1 MSKQIENSE
10 DTIDLKE
17 LFFSILSHWKLILLC
32 IFLSLVC
39 ALLYLRVTP
48 NTYSVDA
55 LVQVEDNKGAS
66 AALLGDLSNVIE
78 QKSPAQSEIEI
89 LKSRLILGQTI
100 RKLNLD
106 ILVDQPNNSFSD
118 RLFNSSDFKANYSP
132 ASLQINNHQ
141 DKFTITKFQ
150 VSQPY
155 LDQDFTIRLNKNELH
170 LVNTNTGESFKGKL
184 SQENIWTGS
193 HGLVQLK
200 VESPNGFKTEY
211 TIKKL
216 SLRNAVQ
223 MLSSKYSVSEKGK
236 LTGILGL
243 SYQGTDKA
251 HITEVLNEILKTYI
265 KQNIER
271 RSAETQQTLSFLDE
285 QLPELKQELDQA
297 ERAFNRFREQNNTV
311 DVAKESE
318 LLLTQSISLETTKL
332 ELQQKQAE
340 LSAKYTSE
348 HPLMREVNAQLQEI
362 QERQNGLNNDLK
374 RLPEI
379 QRQYLQLFRDVEV
392 NTQLYTTLLNNY
404 QQLRIAKAGEIGN
417 IRVIDHA
424 VEPIQP
430 IKPKKLQILVLSVF
444 LGGFFGVLISLVM
457 NMMRTGIRDSIEIE
471 TNFGLPV
478 YGTVPR
484 SMYQPSKPDKLK
496 QIPILSINHSDDLT
510 VESLRSVRTTILFA
524 LANAKHNV
532 IAISSASPEAG
543 KSFIST
549 NLSVLLAQNSKK
561 VLLIDADLRRGY
573 LYKYFHSENQSG
585 LSQVLLGQKQ
595 IDDVIIP
602 SDHSNLY
609 FLPRGSHPNNPSEL
623 LNSQQFEA
631 LIQNLRQQFDYIVID
646 TPPVLAVTDS
656 LIIARH
662 TGVNVLIANYAQT
675 HIKEMG
681 LAINRFENVDIKV
694 NGIILN
700 NVDIQ
705 SNSYG
710 NGYNYAYAYT
720 KSKD

>member
-78 QKSPAQSEIEI
+78 HKSPAQTEIEI
-89 LKSRLILGQTI
+89 LNSRLIWGQTI

-243 SYQGTDKA
+243 SYQGTDKT

-318 LLLTQSISLETTKL
+318 LLLTQSIALETTKL

-417 IRVIDHA
+417 IRVIDYA
-424 VEPIQP
+424 VEPIKP

-478 YGTVPR
+478 YGMIPR
-484 SMYQPSKPDKLK
+484 SMYQPSKPEKLK

>member
-318 LLLTQSISLETTKL
+318 LLLTQSIALETTKL

-417 IRVIDHA
+417 IRVIDYA

-478 YGTVPR
+478 YGTIPR
-484 SMYQPSKPDKLK
+484 SIYQPSKPDKLK

-595 IDDVIIP
+595 IDDAIIP

>member
-318 LLLTQSISLETTKL
+318 LLLTQSIALETTKL

-417 IRVIDHA
+417 IRVIDYA

-478 YGTVPR
+478 YGTIPR
-484 SMYQPSKPDKLK
+484 SIYQPSKPDKLK
-496 QIPILSINHSDDLT
+496 HIPILSINHSDDLT

-573 LYKYFHSENQSG
+573 LYKYFHCENQYG

-595 IDDVIIP
+595 IDDAIIP

-662 TGVNVLIANYAQT
+662 TGVNVLIADYAQT

>member
-89 LKSRLILGQTI
+89 LKSRLVLGQTI

-118 RLFNSSDFKANYSP
+118 RLFNRSDFKANYSP
-132 ASLQINNHQ
+132 DSLQINNHQ

-271 RSAETQQTLSFLDE
+271 RSAETQQTLLFLDE

-318 LLLTQSISLETTKL
+318 LLLTQSIALETTKL

-417 IRVIDHA
+417 IRVIDYA

-478 YGTVPR
+478 YGTIPR
-484 SMYQPSKPDKLK
+484 SIYQPSKPDKLK

>member
-55 LVQVEDNKGAS
+55 LVQVEDSKGAS

-78 QKSPAQSEIEI
+78 QKSPAQTEIEI

-170 LVNTNTGESFKGKL
+170 LVNTDTGESFKGKL

-193 HGLVQLK
+193 YGLVQLK

-243 SYQGTDKA
+243 SYQGTDKT

-318 LLLTQSISLETTKL
+318 LLLTQSIALETTKL

-573 LYKYFHSENQSG
+573 LYKYFHSQNQSG

-595 IDDVIIP
+595 IDDAIIP

>member
-271 RSAETQQTLSFLDE
+271 RSAETQQTLSFLDD

-318 LLLTQSISLETTKL
+318 LLLTQSIALETTKL

-417 IRVIDHA
+417 IRVIDYA

-478 YGTVPR
+478 YGTIPR
-484 SMYQPSKPDKLK
+484 SIYQPSKPDKLK

-573 LYKYFHSENQSG
+573 LYKYFHSQNQSG

-595 IDDVIIP
+595 IDDAIIP

>member
-318 LLLTQSISLETTKL
+318 LLLTQSIALETTKL

-478 YGTVPR
+478 YGTIPR
-484 SMYQPSKPDKLK
+484 SMYQPSKPEKLK

-532 IAISSASPEAG
+532 IAISSASPEVG

-573 LYKYFHSENQSG
+573 LYKYFRSQNQSG

-623 LNSQQFEA
+623 LNSQQLEA

-662 TGVNVLIANYAQT
+662 TGVNVLIAKYAQT

>member
-155 LDQDFTIRLNKNELH
+155 LDQDFTIHLNKNELH
-170 LVNTNTGESFKGKL
+170 LVNTDTGESFKGKL

-193 HGLVQLK
+193 YGLVQLK

-318 LLLTQSISLETTKL
+318 LLLTQSIALETTKL

-417 IRVIDHA
+417 IRVIDYA

-444 LGGFFGVLISLVM
+444 LGGFFGVLISLAM

-595 IDDVIIP
+595 IDDAIIP